1 MTPTR
6 LDRRRG
12 RPSRRVSRG
21 FTLLEVLVACAL
33 LAVLA
38 VIGWRGL
45 EAVLSARDR
54 ITAYSDDL
62 RAMTVAFSQIDEDLR
77 RSWPVRLMRLPRRP
91 VAFAVADGAVTLEL
105 LREGGGALDSTRVE
119 RVAYR
124 LREGRLERGFG
135 ALLATPS
142 VGDLTS
148 GGVGM
153 SGGGTIGEA
162 MSADAAAAASAA
174 SAASAGAT
182 ALPLSN
188 APLVWQPL
196 LADVAAVQ
204 YRAWVRQRGWADPAT
219 LAAAQAVAAAS
230 TPAARPPAGMPSG
243 TPPGQGAP
251 GAQGAQGAQGVSG
264 VNANAEAARAAEAVR
279 AAAEN
284 AAAAVEVTGIEM
296 ILVRRDGQ
304 RFVRVF
310 PVAD

>member
-1 MTPTR
+1 M
-6 LDRRRG
+6 RRAA
-12 RPSRRVSRG
+12 RG

-62 RAMTVAFSQIDEDLR
+62 RALTVAFSQIDEDLR
-77 RSWPVRLMRLPRRP
+77 RSWPVRLMRLQRRP
-91 VAFAVADGAVTLEL
+91 VSFAVADGVVTLEL

-124 LREGRLERGFG
+124 VRDGRLERGFG
-135 ALLATPS
+135 ALLGTPS
-142 VGDLTS
+142 GVDQIGGGS
-148 GGVGM
+148 GG
-153 SGGGTIGEA
+153 
-162 MSADAAAAASAA
+162 
-174 SAASAGAT
+174 SAGGALGGLQGMDAVAGAAVN

-219 LAAAQAVAAAS
+219 LAAAQAVAAA
-230 TPAARPPAGMPSG
+230 AAPTAQPPASG
-243 TPPGQGAP
+243 APGVP
-251 GAQGAQGAQGVSG
+251 GAQGAQGPQGPQGATGPSAATAQAV
-264 VNANAEAARAAEAVR
+264 EAAR

-296 ILVRRDGQ
+296 ILLRRDGQ

-310 PVAD
+310 PVTD